1 MMLIQM
7 LCLKKKKKTCREP
20 YAILGTRTQESSPLI
35 NLVARS
41 SQATGKRSFQ
51 QTHCETLN

>member
-1 MMLIQM
+1 MMLIEM
-7 LCLKKKKKTCREP
+7 LCFKKKKNCREP

-41 SQATGKRSFQ
+41 SQANRERKLPAN
-51 QTHCETLN
+51 TL